1 MAFSGLTSQQ
11 YEDFLSD
18 GGELT
23 LTLDRSDFSRNGE
36 FEHFPDLQDRLD
48 TGFELPPP
56 SLVEEPA
63 ARSHI
68 LVHGDQWSRT
78 RMGVLLNPQPHE
90 PANPKPIS
98 ACGLFER
105 ARASSLV
112 RGTSSFGERFQERLE
127 DARCRNKNGIGT

>member
-1 MAFSGLTSQQ
+1 MAFSGVTSQQ

-63 ARSHI
+63 ARAHI

-78 RMGVLLNPQPHE
+78 MVVVYSRGGRIVYRRLLGGRYEAKLSLPP
-90 PANPKPIS
+90 
-98 ACGLFER
+98 R
-105 ARASSLV
+105 A
-112 RGTSSFGERFQERLE
+112 
-127 DARCRNKNGIGT
+127 